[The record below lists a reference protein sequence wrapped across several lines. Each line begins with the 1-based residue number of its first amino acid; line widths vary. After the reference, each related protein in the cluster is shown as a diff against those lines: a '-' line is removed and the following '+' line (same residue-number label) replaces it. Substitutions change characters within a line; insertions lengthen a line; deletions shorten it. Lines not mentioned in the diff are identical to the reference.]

1 MRKAFL
7 FVCAVVMLIA
17 CQSHPKKLKKID
29 SLISLADSTY
39 TTWLTSDTMKHQA
52 DYNKVMEDLRFLKL
66 HLREEMVT
74 KSQAI
79 NELSDYRA
87 LRKPLKKFAVVTSH
101 LNKELAHR
109 SQQLNDLR
117 QDVKNGHFET
127 VDLITEAINDEEA
140 RLMKAKNQ
148 MEEMFAKI
156 PNLYEVKSK
165 IDPFIDSL
173 RSEIIKQK
181 ELE

>member
-117 QDVKNGHFET
+117 QDVVNGHFET
-127 VDLITEAINDEEA
+127 ADLISEAINDEEA

-148 MEEMFAKI
+148 MEDMFAKI
-156 PNLYEVKSK
+156 PTLYEVKSK